1 MGVVMKELTEKEL
14 YDAALTLAKHLEF
27 NSLLSEVRALLTQ
40 YAPLE
45 KVVLAG
51 FSPSVSMMTIISVAD
66 RDGVRD
72 IGGKLHVPGEAA
84 KALSG
89 MGAPVSMLKRAS
101 GSGAARLMIERGLL
115 AGDSSLVLMRMI
127 MGKST
132 IGLMFCT
139 ADPGREFDREHG
151 KLFAD
156 LRPALSL
163 AIGNCLQYRTI
174 LTRHQRLKEDVDF
187 FAGLHSEP
195 SGSEVVGA
203 GMGLGRVMQEV
214 RRFAALDDHVAIE
227 GGLGSG
233 RTFIARKVHGLS
245 ARQDRPFVEI
255 NCHQIPQGQ
264 MQEQLFGSDDP
275 AVSQHQGLKKG
286 LLLRANG
293 GTVCLKGISR
303 IPEDVQRMMSE
314 LISGKEIRY
323 IEKKE
328 RIKCDVR
335 FITIIDRESDCET
348 LLFETLASAIIPI
361 PALKDRR
368 EDIPRLAAY
377 FIEQACRKINRSP
390 DLELDKESLAACMSY
405 EWPGNVRELENL
417 IERGVLLAEGGSV
430 ELKELLPK
438 MDAIPPT
445 ADADDTDFNLDRII
459 SNHIVRALNHTGGKV
474 GGADGAAELMGINP
488 STLRKR
494 MRKLKIPFGRKTRYG
509 R

>member
-1 MGVVMKELTEKEL
+1 MKQLTEKEL
-14 YDAALTLAKHLEF
+14 YNAALTLGKHLEF
-27 NSLLSEVRALLTQ
+27 NSLLNEARALLKQ
-40 YAPLE
+40 YSPLE

-51 FSPSVSMMTIISVAD
+51 YSPAVSIMTIIAVAD

-72 IGGKLHVPGEAA
+72 IGGKLNVPGDAA

-89 MGAPVSMLKRAS
+89 MGAPVSMLRRAS
-101 GSGAARLMIERGLL
+101 GSGAARLIIERGLL
-115 AGDSSLVLMRMI
+115 AGDSSLVLMRMV

-132 IGLMFCT
+132 IGLLFCT
-139 ADPGREFDREHG
+139 ADPGKEFDREHG

-156 LRPALSL
+156 LRPGLSM
-163 AIGNCLQYRTI
+163 AIGNCLQHRTV

-187 FAGLHSEP
+187 FAGLHSETT
-195 SGSEVVGA
+195 GSEVVGA

-275 AVSQHQGLKKG
+275 AVSHHVGLKKG
-286 LLLRANG
+286 LLSRAHG
-293 GTVCLKGISR
+293 GTVCLKGVSR
-303 IPEDVQRMMSE
+303 IPENVQKKLGE
-314 LISGKEIRY
+314 LIASKEIRY

-335 FITIIDRESDCET
+335 FITVIDREIDGESP
-348 LLFETLASAIIPI
+348 LFETLASAIITI

-368 EDIPRLAAY
+368 EDIPRLAGY
-377 FIEQACRKINRSP
+377 FIEQACRRLNRP
-390 DLELDKESLAACMSY
+390 AVLELGKESLAACMSY

-417 IERGVLLAEGGSV
+417 IERGVLLAEDGRV
-430 ELKELLPK
+430 ELEELLPK
-438 MDAIPPT
+438 VESVSLVD
-445 ADADDTDFNLDRII
+445 DDDTDFNLDRLI
-459 SNHIVRALNHTGGKV
+459 SNHIVRVLSHAGGKV